1 MVWRWILGILLLL
14 TALLCWTRAGALITL
29 GDAVCVDMKLGWL
42 RFRIFS
48 GTEKPAKKKKTKKK
62 KENASAEEDAGKKKS
77 SQKPA
82 LADIWDAVR
91 TLAPPLKKALGRA
104 CRGIHI
110 APMRL
115 SLVIG
120 GQQDPAAAAKLYGEI
135 NAGIWSGMPVLERLL
150 DIPDPGIHTEV
161 DFNTEKTQVTGTV
174 GISIRIG
181 TALAVGFGIAFPA
194 LRWFLRYR
202 KKRRKNERLPASGK
216 SGTRAA

>member
-1 MVWRWILGILLLL
+1 MYFN
-14 TALLCWTRAGALITL
+14 A
-29 GDAVCVDMKLGWL
+29 K
-42 RFRIFS
+42 
-48 GTEKPAKKKKTKKK
+48 AKKKKEDGSAD
-62 KENASAEEDAGKKKS
+62 ENAGKKKS

-82 LADIWDAVR
+82 LADIWDAVQ

-161 DFNTEKTQVTGTV
+161 DFNTERTQVTGTV

-194 LRWFLRYR
+194 LWWFLRYR
-202 KKRRKNERLPASGK
+202 NKRRKNERLPAFGK
-216 SGTRAA
+216 SGARAA